1 MPAAANVINFSNPRR
16 ANEFNECFD
25 KIETVD
31 VIPHSF
37 PFVSEDP
44 IRPIFYCAD
53 HQVRKKTV
61 QLCAGVSWPCKA
73 TATKRK
79 GGQSKITSVFLHQ
92 KIGRSFRCPE
102 ERMFAIV
109 YAHGFGDSRF
119 ILMPWFECTVRG
131 ICDRH

>member
-53 HQVRKKTV
+53 HQVRKETMQV
-61 QLCAGVSWPCKA
+61 CAMCRPSET
-73 TATKRK
+73 TAAKRN
-79 GGQSKITSVFLHQ
+79 
-92 KIGRSFRCPE
+92 GRHLTASEPSNPANPVMALR
-102 ERMFAIV
+102 I
-109 YAHGFGDSRF
+109 
-119 ILMPWFECTVRG
+119 
-131 ICDRH
+131 